1 MNIMKLYNFFNPRNI
16 LQQRHWKI
24 HSIKPD

>member
-1 MNIMKLYNFFNPRNI
+1 MKSYNCFNPRV